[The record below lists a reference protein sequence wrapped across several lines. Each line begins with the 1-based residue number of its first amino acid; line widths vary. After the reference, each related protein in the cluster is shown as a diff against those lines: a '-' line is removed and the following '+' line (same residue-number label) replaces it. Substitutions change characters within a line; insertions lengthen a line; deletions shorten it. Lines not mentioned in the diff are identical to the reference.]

1 MSFMPTTE
9 LTSPVDPVVGTV
21 LKPGTFS
28 SLADLVPVASQG
40 TFTAIPTG
48 MNLSGGLPEIPGG
61 FGDILGG
68 GVGDIAGGPFTGG
81 DTATDIGLDF
91 SAAIN
96 KTFNIGAKAGA
107 GAGSTGISPTVLA
120 IGGGSAALL
129 LLLAVFM
136 LRR

>member
-1 MSFMPTTE
+1 MSFLPTTE

-21 LKPGTFS
+21 KKPGTFS
-28 SLADLVPVASQG
+28 SFADLIPAAQSG

-48 MNLSGGLPEIPGG
+48 QNLSAALPQIPG

-81 DTATDIGLDF
+81 DTATEISQDF
-91 SAAIN
+91 AAKIT
-96 KTFNIGAKAGA
+96 KTFNIGRGAGA

-120 IGGGSAALL
+120 IAGSVAAGLL
-129 LLLAVFM
+129 LLTVFM
-136 LRR
+136 FRR